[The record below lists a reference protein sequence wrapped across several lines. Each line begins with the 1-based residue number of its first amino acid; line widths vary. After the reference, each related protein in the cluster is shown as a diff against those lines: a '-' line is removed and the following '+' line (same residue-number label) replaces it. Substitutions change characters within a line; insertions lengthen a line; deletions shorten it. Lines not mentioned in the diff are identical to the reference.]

1 MALPRSSRP
10 RNSWSESAARP
21 TPEIPRE
28 DEHRGLRLREHTTR
42 HSLGDAARV
51 RPRAGRGLLRHH
63 GRLYDTCE
71 SLLSI
76 DGAGVDVIVVDDH
89 YFDISAVRLF
99 AAEAR
104 PPVRPDE

>member
-1 MALPRSSRP
+1 MALPGGRRP
-10 RNSWSESAARP
+10 RNSWSELAARP
-21 TPEIPRE
+21 TTEIPRE
-28 DEHRGLRLREHTTR
+28 DEHRRLRLREHSAR

-71 SLLSI
+71 SLLSV
-76 DGAGVDVIVVDDH
+76 DGAGVDAIVVDDDDAH
-89 YFDISAVRLF
+89 NSAVRLVTE
-99 AAEAR
+99 EAR